1 MSLYKKED
9 EKFLSLAMESIYH
22 QTTKPKE
29 VVLVHDG
36 GLNESLYRVLDSW
49 REKLNIV
56 DVKLETNQGLGRALN
71 IGLQHC
77 SCDYV
82 ARFDTDDINHPTR
95 FEKQLDFLKSNPDVS
110 LCGGH
115 IAEFNFT
122 PEAVS
127 GHRTVKIGGSSVMR
141 INRQNP
147 FNHMTV
153 MFKKQCVLDV
163 GGYQHLHFMEDYYLW
178 LRLHAANKKLINID
192 EVLVYA
198 RVGNGML
205 ERRRGAKYAKSEFQ
219 ILSKI
224 FKLGV
229 CRKPSTIAFFSVRAG
244 LRLLPESL
252 LTKVYKKTRSSHYT
266 NHSTGV

>member
-1 MSLYKKED
+1 
-9 EKFLSLAMESIYH
+9 MESINR
-22 QTTKPKE
+22 QTVQPFE

-36 GLNESLYRVLDSW
+36 ALTENLYRVIDQW
-49 REKLNIV
+49 RDKLNIV
-56 DVKLETNQGLGRALN
+56 DVKLETNQGLGKALN
-71 IGLQHC
+71 VGLQHC

-82 ARFDTDDINHPTR
+82 ARFDTDDINHHTR
-95 FEKQLDFLKSNPDVS
+95 FEKQLAFMKRNPEVS

-115 IAEFNFT
+115 IAEFDYT
-122 PEAVS
+122 PETTT
-127 GHRTVKIGGSSVMR
+127 GHRTVNVGASSVMR

-153 MFKKQCVLDV
+153 MFKKGCVLEV

-178 LRLHAANKKLINID
+178 LRLHAANKSMMNID
-192 EVLVYA
+192 DVLVYV

-224 FKLGV
+224 LKLGV
-229 CRKPSTIAFFSVRAG
+229 CRKPSTIAFFTVRAC
-244 LRLLPESL
+244 LRLLPESVL
-252 LTKVYKKTRSSHYT
+252 AKVYKKTRT
-266 NHSTGV
+266 NTAIPVEA